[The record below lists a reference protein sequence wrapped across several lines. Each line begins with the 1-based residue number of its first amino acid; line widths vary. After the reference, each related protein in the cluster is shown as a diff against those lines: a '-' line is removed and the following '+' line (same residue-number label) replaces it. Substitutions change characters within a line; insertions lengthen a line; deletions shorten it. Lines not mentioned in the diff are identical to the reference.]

1 MIRLALFIDVIFM
14 LIMFFILLL
23 KSKWPKVDLKRIKE
37 ILMFYLIKD
46 KKEDLV
52 FLFVAKKNQSF
63 DCYLLYININ
73 LIMLLY
79 KKWSK

>member
-23 KSKWPKVDLKRIKE
+23 KSKWPKVDVKI
-37 ILMFYLIKD
+37 IKD